1 METQSP
7 GQRPGFTRPNP
18 WIALHHVLLAL
29 TLASLMVIVE
39 RSSYFFAADLVSHA
53 LLSYTGLNARRGDP
67 NAPPPSTAA
76 DPVSPELRA
85 VLPHF
90 VVPGPRFESHMQ
102 RNVQFLRDY
111 DADVLAGILAAQPH
125 VLAVSNL
132 DIEPGGR
139 IFDDRDEQAA
149 QALVDRLLDDAL
161 AGGTRVILSVPF
173 PGPPSPLT
181 TLRFRW
187 MAQRCERGVLFAM
200 PDPDLRR
207 GGVVDDGAMF
217 YRYRYP
223 SLGVVAA
230 AVVSAQARG
239 EATPPP
245 RARLLCELAQRFD
258 GDAEAFMAE
267 LLARTDRDRD
277 ASESSESLR
286 REIGFVNQEFFRA
299 FPSARV
305 SQFELV
311 DLPDGRMRP
320 RPPEI
325 ARDDVVFWS
334 SNLVSGMERTAAGE
348 APGYFRDALVFFSE
362 RRPLTRASHTMAFL
376 SDVALGVVLGYLF
389 GYLWRRY
396 AIAAAILARIPLEP
410 RTRKFAAWLRARAWL
425 VVAIGVLPLILWI
438 ALSAA
443 GYGAVRGLW
452 LNPLP
457 IVVGM
462 FIDGLLQSRQRAGD
476 RHPHNLREYVARHL
490 DVVFVQLPL
499 ILFALYFL
507 FAPH

>member
-1 METQSP
+1 MEAQSLSERL
-7 GQRPGFTRPNP
+7 GLTRPSP
-18 WIALHHVLLAL
+18 WIALHHVMLAL
-29 TLASLMVIVE
+29 TLASLMVVVE
-39 RSSYFFAADLVSHA
+39 RSRYFFAADLVSHA
-53 LLSYTGLNARRGDP
+53 LLSYTGLNARRGD
-67 NAPPPSTAA
+67 AGVPPPSPAA
-76 DPVSPELRA
+76 DAVSPDLRA

-90 VVPGPRFESHMQ
+90 VVPGPRFESYMA
-102 RNVQFLRDY
+102 RNLQFLREF
-111 DADVLAGILAAQPH
+111 DADVLAGILAAQPR

-139 IFDDRDEQAA
+139 IFDDPDEQDA
-149 QALVDRLLDDAL
+149 QRRVDRLLDDAL

-173 PGPPSPLT
+173 PGRPSPLT

-207 GGVVDDGAMF
+207 GGVIDDGAML

-239 EATPPP
+239 EATPPL
-245 RARLLCELAQRFD
+245 RARLLCELAKRHD
-258 GDAEAFMAE
+258 GDAEAFMDE
-267 LLARTDRDRD
+267 LFARTDPDRR
-277 ASESSESLR
+277 ASETSETLR

-299 FPSARV
+299 YPSARV
-305 SQFELV
+305 SPFELV

-320 RPPEI
+320 KPPEI

-334 SNLVSGMERTAAGE
+334 SNLASGMERTAAGE
-348 APGYFRDALVFFSE
+348 APGYFRDALVYFSE
-362 RRPLTRASHTMAFL
+362 RRPLTRASHLVAFL
-376 SDVALGVVLGYLF
+376 SDVALGIALGYLF

-396 AIAAAILARIPLEP
+396 AIAAAILARIPLQPAP
-410 RTRKFAAWLRARAWL
+410 RKLAAWLRARGWL

-443 GYGAVRGLW
+443 GYGAVRGVW

-462 FIDGLLQSRQRAGD
+462 FIDGLLSSRQRAGD
-476 RHPHNLREYVARHL
+476 RHPHSLREYVARHL
-490 DVVFVQLPL
+490 DVVFVQMPL